1 MNKNGNLLA
10 SASEK
15 GTLIRIFN
23 SENGDL
29 IREFRRGQEYVEIF
43 NIVFSDNNQF
53 FALSSNKG
61 TIHIFSMS
69 KKKKISFWPFK
80 NEYSFAKIRIEESN
94 SRCCF
99 CNENKS
105 VYLICENGKFY
116 HADIDLKNGGECK
129 IIEEKSLI

>member
-10 SASEK
+10 TTSEK
-15 GTLIRIFN
+15 GTLIRLFN

-29 IREFRRGQEYVEIF
+29 IQEFRRGQEFVTIF
-43 NIVFSDNNQF
+43 NIVFSNNNQF

-80 NEYSFAKIRIEESN
+80 NEYSFAKIRIQESN
-94 SRCCF
+94 SMCCF

-116 HADIDLKNGGECK
+116 HADIDLNKGGDCK

>member
-69 KKKKISFWPFK
+69 KK
-80 NEYSFAKIRIEESN
+80 N
-94 SRCCF
+94 
-99 CNENKS
+99 
-105 VYLICENGKFY
+105 
-116 HADIDLKNGGECK
+116 
-129 IIEEKSLI
+129 